1 MKYFSPCKEG
11 KALEFAEEAAK
22 AFRESPTMQTYTK
35 YEVEGGELF
44 AVRWN
49 NECVLVFIISD
60 EMEPTLYEI
69 GTEE

>member
-22 AFRESPTMQTYTK
+22 AFRGNPTMQTYTK
-35 YEVEGGELF
+35 GEIEEFELF

-49 NECVLVFIISD
+49 TECVLVFIISD

-69 GTEE
+69 GTEQ